1 MSSPHHNCF
10 NVLLL
15 CDHFN
20 THSYAMEFDDELR
33 NVLGIESRETF
44 EEFYRVLYELA
55 RDGDV
60 DRCNEAADEE
70 EDRNE

>member
-1 MSSPHHNCF
+1 
-10 NVLLL
+10 
-15 CDHFN
+15 
-20 THSYAMEFDDELR
+20 MEFDDELQ
-33 NVLGIESRETF
+33 NALGIEDRETF

-55 RDGDV
+55 KDGDV